1 MDNQSW
7 QEKINNAKCPEQWT
21 YNMLGEDTLNG
32 IRGLKFYPGT
42 SNIESINSIKCKEE
56 YTLCNIDLYTH
67 GLIIWIADKYFR
79 MTYKQIVDIDLIP
92 YEETITLRESL
103 FNHMGNGAA
112 WGAFCG
118 GAGGLIGATI
128 GATVGSAV
136 GSAIGSIAH
145 TGRKNKTR
153 SGKILRIAFWDADTK
168 DLKYIFLD
176 HSKPD
181 ELDKF
186 LADWHKEKKIN
197 EETGRKPSKPSSGCL
212 SIFVL
217 LFISTLLCSFI
228 IF

>member
-7 QEKINNAKCPEQWT
+7 KEKINNAKCPEQWT
-21 YNMLGEDTLNG
+21 YNLIGEDTLNG
-32 IRGLKFYPGT
+32 IHGLKFYPDT
-42 SNIESINSIKCKEE
+42 SNIESLNSIKCKEE

-79 MTYKQIVDIDLIP
+79 MTYEQIVEIDLVP
-92 YEETITLRESL
+92 YEETITLKETI
-103 FNHMGNGAA
+103 FNHMGNGVE
-112 WGAFCG
+112 WGAYPG
-118 GAGGLIGATI
+118 MVIGAVV
-128 GATVGSAV
+128 GA
-136 GSAIGSIAH
+136 IAH
-145 TGRKNKTR
+145 KTQKSNIR
-153 SGKILRIAFWDADTK
+153 NGKILRIAFWDADTK
-168 DLKYIFLD
+168 ELKYILLD

-186 LADWHKEKKIN
+186 VANYQKEKKIN
-197 EETGRKPSKPSSGCL
+197 EETGRKPSKTSSGCL